1 MTQAINNKLR
11 LTGIAGT
18 LALAMTLSTA
28 SASFAG
34 ERGDRW
40 ERDGSSRIERHYDR
54 DRRAERRVR
63 RADRRAERRVRR
75 ADRRAERRVRRAER
89 RVRRADRRAER
100 RAYRY
105 NSHRGH
111 RHGYRHGRHY
121 GHRHGDSLV
130 PVVAGIGLGLL
141 TYAIIDSHRSY

>member
-54 DRRAERRVR
+54 DRGAERRVR
-63 RADRRAERRVRR
+63 RADRRHLRGARRPG
-75 ADRRAERRVRRAER
+75 A
-89 RVRRADRRAER
+89 
-100 RAYRY
+100 
-105 NSHRGH
+105 
-111 RHGYRHGRHY
+111 
-121 GHRHGDSLV
+121 
-130 PVVAGIGLGLL
+130 VA
-141 TYAIIDSHRSY
+141 RPWP

>member
-54 DRRAERRVR
+54 
-63 RADRRAERRVRR
+63 
-75 ADRRAERRVRRAER
+75 DRRAERRVRRAER

>member
-75 ADRRAERRVRRAER
+75 AER

-111 RHGYRHGRHY
+111 RHGYRHGRLY

>member
-18 LALAMTLSTA
+18 LALAMTLCTA

-40 ERDGSSRIERHYDR
+40 ERDESSRIERHYDR
-54 DRRAERRVR
+54 D
-63 RADRRAERRVRR
+63 
-75 ADRRAERRVRRAER
+75 RRAER

>member
-18 LALAMTLSTA
+18 LALAMTLSA
-28 SASFAG
+28 APASFAG

-40 ERDGSSRIERHYDR
+40 ERDESSRIERHYDR

-63 RADRRAERRVRR
+63 RADRRANRRAERRVRR
-75 ADRRAERRVRRAER
+75 ADRRAER

-111 RHGYRHGRHY
+111 RHGYRHGCLY

>member
-18 LALAMTLSTA
+18 LALAMTLSA
-28 SASFAG
+28 APASFAG

-63 RADRRAERRVRR
+63 RAD
-75 ADRRAERRVRRAER
+75 RRAER